1 MCDESALA
9 RTCVWCARRLHLPA
23 LNPPRPSISPRG
35 LPNAATWNC
44 DAGISRPMRFDG
56 GPECVSCAAAG
67 TEPSRT
73 AGTEL
78 SRTEERGR
86 GASNAVQVT
95 SGSTVQNRVAR
106 LLSQRRGSA
115 QPRMAASPR
124 FRRVVQ
130 GGVLPVVEG
139 EATDSSWAGAGFSL
153 RMVGY
158 AYLWTVIFSA
168 RRATTPSFMARAR
181 WPFSSAASP
190 EAEIAW
196 SLLSVSAWAS
206 STRTARARNLFWAR
220 VRSRLRPSSIG
231 SPASVQDA
239 GSLDGGCE
247 ILSRSVR
254 LRNRHHQLPAA
265 TSRWCA
271 TCTRRGARRSTRPST
286 CAASSST
293 AVESWSTTASTT

>member
-1 MCDESALA
+1 MDAAHYRDLARRRVRGRCDESALA

-130 GGVLPVVEG
+130 GGVFACCGGRGNGFVLGGGGILAPYGGIRVLVDGHLLGKAGYDSVLYGSGTVAFQFGGLAGGRDRLEPLVGFGVGVVN
-139 EATDSSWAGAGFSL
+139 ADGAGSQL
-153 RMVGY
+153 VLG
-158 AYLWTVIFSA
+158 
-168 RRATTPSFMARAR
+168 
-181 WPFSSAASP
+181 
-190 EAEIAW
+190 
-196 SLLSVSAWAS
+196 S
-206 STRTARARNLFWAR
+206 STE
-220 VRSRLRPSSIG
+220 
-231 SPASVQDA
+231 PASAKFDWFA
-239 GSLDGGCE
+239 C
-247 ILSRSVR
+247 LS
-254 LRNRHHQLPAA
+254 
-265 TSRWCA
+265 
-271 TCTRRGARRSTRPST
+271 TRRWFS
-286 CAASSST
+286 
-293 AVESWSTTASTT
+293 